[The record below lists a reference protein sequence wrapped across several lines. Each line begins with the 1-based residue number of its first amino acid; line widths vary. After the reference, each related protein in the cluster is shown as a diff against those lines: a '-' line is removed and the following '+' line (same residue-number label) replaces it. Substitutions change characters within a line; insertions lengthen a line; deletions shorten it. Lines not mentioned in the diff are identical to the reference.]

1 MKKMLLVLILVV
13 TLVGRPAP
21 VNASGPDA
29 TAAATDLQPSGV
41 VVVSAPSGLDVT
53 TTSSVWQ
60 QIPKMK
66 TRIAT
71 QQAGSI
77 AVTFCAEADVSGG
90 SLWLE
95 ITDNDVL
102 LSPSNV
108 VFAAGS
114 PSDSHCFTFV
124 ESNAAAGYH
133 VIRALWETGSS
144 SITGSMGDRTMTIT
158 FASSTAE
165 ELRLLTVA
173 APSGA
178 PKDAVTGWTDIP
190 DLSGTLSLPYDSD
203 LTITFSG
210 EAYTDGG
217 NRLFVRSLVDDQVTS
232 ASDAV
237 VAIGGF
243 IGVRAYTFVQKD
255 VSAGAHTVRVQ
266 YLCDGDAQCHVADR
280 TMVVVAAAHGLTR
293 QVVEAFNP
301 APSGDWKTTTN
312 TGWENMP
319 DTYQDFYS
327 PSEADLA
334 IQFTASI
341 YIDNPGRLWLRALV
355 DGQVTNP
362 SDVVLE
368 SNDWVGNRSHSF
380 TFVVHNLGRGNH
392 SLQMQWGVDG
402 GTAYLGDHTTAAW
415 GFASQHPILMVAME
429 STRPQSY
436 QFGETF
442 SSSVADGAV
451 GGVRSFKPYVRDRLF
466 GADPSVARYYLEN
479 SYGNYYL
486 VDGGVRGPYLK
497 QYDEKT
503 YRVHASNESLPT
515 NRETIPN
522 PFTVMMME
530 ALQKV
535 DQDNFDFSL
544 YDRDGNGTITPK
556 ELVTLVA
563 FYQDSSDGF
572 VRTFPNYTTN
582 DGVTLDDS
590 NVPYVYLP
598 DFQTADE
605 TGIMAHEL
613 AHVLINAG
621 DMYESTW
628 DPTAP
633 GPYTLMDQHF
643 AHPDL
648 DPWHKLHAGS
658 WFDPHV
664 VNQDGYV
671 VIKAV
676 EQYPD
681 IYKLAD
687 PSHPG
692 EYFLIENRQ
701 KIGYDAGLPDSGLA
715 IWHINENTADVFRNG
730 VMIEPACGPTNP
742 IQWGQYLYDGSGTP
756 WGRDFWW
763 GSTGSN
769 SHWVD
774 GSDSKMGV
782 WAIQASSSSMIVFLD
797 TPGPGVLLQAL
808 PGQLAVGRGG
818 SAYIWMRLV
827 NTSSS
832 PDTFQLSTTLPGAWL
847 HWSQNPVTL
856 TSYQQAV
863 VSLKIT
869 PSKGTPTG
877 PVWFNVTATGTSL
890 APYPSTTAP
899 TNLLNVTINTYLPLL
914 KK

>member
-1 MKKMLLVLILVV
+1 MKKVLLVLILVV
-13 TLVGRPAP
+13 TLVGQPAP
-21 VNASGPDA
+21 VNASGPD
-29 TAAATDLQPSGV
+29 TPSAATDLQPSGV
-41 VVVSAPSGLDVT
+41 VVVSAPSGPDVT
-53 TTSSVWQ
+53 TTGNVWNE
-60 QIPKMK
+60 IPKMK
-66 TRIAT
+66 TRIVT
-71 QQAGSI
+71 PQAGSL
-77 AVTFCAEADVSGG
+77 AVTFCAEADISGG

-95 ITDNDVL
+95 ITDNDVT

-108 VFAAGS
+108 VFAAGAA
-114 PSDSHCFTFV
+114 SDSHCFTFV
-124 ESNAAAGYH
+124 ESNSAAGFH
-133 VIRALWETGSS
+133 VIRALWNAGSS
-144 SITGSMGDRTMTIT
+144 SVTGSMGDRTMTIT
-158 FASSTAE
+158 FSSSTAE
-165 ELRLLTVA
+165 ELRLLAVA
-173 APSGA
+173 APSGV
-178 PKDAVTGWTDIP
+178 PQDAVYAWTDIP
-190 DLSGTLSLPYDSD
+190 NLSGALSLPYNSD

-210 EAYTDGG
+210 EAYGDGG
-217 NRLFVRSLVDDQVTS
+217 NRLFVRALVDDQVAS

-237 VAIGGF
+237 VAVGGF
-243 IGVRAYTFVQKD
+243 IGVRAYTFVQKG
-255 VSAGAHTVRVQ
+255 VSAGTHTIRLQ
-266 YLCDGDAQCHVADR
+266 YSCDGDNLCHVADR
-280 TMVVVAAAHGLTR
+280 TMVVVAAAQGLTR
-293 QVVEAFNP
+293 QVVEAFHP
-301 APSGDWKTTTN
+301 ATSGPWETTTN

-319 DTYQDFYS
+319 DTYQDFTS

-355 DGQVTNP
+355 DGQVTSP

-368 SNDWVGNRSHSF
+368 SSDWVGNRSHSF
-380 TFVVHNLGRGNH
+380 TFVVHNLPRGNH

-402 GTAYLGDHTTAAW
+402 GTGYLSDHTTAAW

-429 STRPQSY
+429 STRPQGY
-436 QFGETF
+436 QFGGTF

-451 GGVRSFKPYVRDRLF
+451 GGVRSFKSYVRDRLF

-503 YRVHASNESLPT
+503 YR
-515 NRETIPN
+515 ETIPN

-544 YDRDGNGTITPK
+544 YDRDGDGIITPK
-556 ELVTLVA
+556 ELVTMVA
-563 FYQDSSDGF
+563 FYQDTTDGF
-572 VRTFPNYTTN
+572 VRTFPNYVTN

-590 NVPYVYLP
+590 NMPYVYLP
-598 DFQTADE
+598 DFQTAEE
-605 TGIMAHEL
+605 TGVMAHEL

-628 DPTAP
+628 DSTAP
-633 GPYTLMDQHF
+633 GPYSLMDQHF

-671 VIKAV
+671 VITAV
-676 EQYPD
+676 EKYPD

-687 PSHPG
+687 PNHPG

-701 KIGYDAGLPDSGLA
+701 KTGYDAGLPDSGLA
-715 IWHINENTADVFRNG
+715 IWHINENTADVYRNG

-769 SHWVD
+769 SRWVD

-782 WAIQASSSSMIVFLD
+782 WAIQASSSSMIVYLD

-808 PGQLAVGRGG
+808 PGQLTVTPGR
-818 SAYIWMRLV
+818 SDYIWMRLV
-827 NTSSS
+827 NTSSF
-832 PDTFQLSTTLPGAWL
+832 PDTYQLSTTLPETWVQ
-847 HWSQNPVTL
+847 WSQNPITL
-856 TSYQQAV
+856 TSYQSTV
-863 VSLKIT
+863 VYLKVT
-869 PSKGTPTG
+869 PPKGTPTG

-890 APYPSTTAP
+890 PPYPSTTAP
-899 TNLLNVTINTYLPLL
+899 TNLLNVTLFTYVPLV